1 MHVRCAMNVICDPQH
16 PTLIYA
22 AYAVGLDN
30 LDSPR
35 TQRPPELGAS
45 LYCSYSRCSPCH
57 SVPMFFE
64 SESPCPFRPVPTRN
78 NGRISTTSGLTV
90 SCSHPVFE
98 SLKEEVASTP
108 RDTGRCLE
116 ITGLWELVGQDMS
129 GFKALAKTQKPLC
142 LRGMAVYWKRRN
154 YWGLRGSMRMLDLPK
169 LLFWSFR
176 DSTETTSHHHHPHPT
191 TLSHIW
197 LPGQLFFL
205 SFDVVPNTPY
215 LSSAVPPPHQ

>member
-1 MHVRCAMNVICDPQH
+1 MHVRCSVNVICDPQH
-16 PTLIYA
+16 PILMYA
-22 AYAVGLDN
+22 AYAVV

-35 TQRPPELGAS
+35 TQRLPESGAS

-64 SESPCPFRPVPTRN
+64 SESPCPFRPVPTCN

-98 SLKEEVASTP
+98 NLKEEVASTP

-116 ITGLWELVGQDMS
+116 ITGLWELVGQDVS
-129 GFKALAKTQKPLC
+129 GFEALAKTQKPLC
-142 LRGMAVYWKRRN
+142 LRGMAIYRKLRN
-154 YWGLRGSMRMLDLPK
+154 YWGLRGLMRMLGLPK

-176 DSTETTSHHHHPHPT
+176 DSRDHQPPPPPPHPT
-191 TLSHIW
+191 TPSHIW
-197 LPGQLFFL
+197 LPGQLFFFL

-215 LSSAVPPPHQ
+215 LSSAVLPPHQ